1 MSQTGQ
7 QNTAAAKHLVPQLL
21 KVVTWLVISNGLL
34 LITVPV
40 LIYFLATKRITA
52 VAITETGRVVELVTL
67 DKPYVNDSRVIGFA
81 DECLRLSFGHDFE
94 NYRQSMNVAKTCYT
108 SEGARVFESAM
119 ESQLKE
125 LIDRRLVMSPALE
138 ATVVE
143 RTYQKGGVVHWVT
156 ETPMTL
162 HRRGNRDTSRPEKF
176 LVRSEIRRVALDENV
191 RGIAVSSLS
200 LKPI

>member
-7 QNTAAAKHLVPQLL
+7 QNTVAAKHLVPHLL

-40 LIYFLATKRITA
+40 FIYFLATKRITA

-67 DKPYVNDSRVIGFA
+67 DKPYVNDSRVVGFA

-94 NYRQSMNVAKTCYT
+94 NYRQSMNVAKACYT
-108 SEGARVFESAM
+108 SEGARVFEAAM
-119 ESQLKE
+119 ESQLKD

-143 RTYQKGGVVHWVT
+143 RTYLRGGVVHWVT

-200 LKPI
+200 LKPM